1 MKKKLRGSY
10 TVEAAFVMALV
21 LWAIMVSVQASF
33 KLRDETVGAMA
44 LQCAVQ
50 RLRHGEEEEPDRAAR
65 MAGHMAGT
73 PFSWRSCQFGLKKK
87 GNPIIGYQVSGTG
100 EGGDWR
106 LEIKQDK
113 FDPENFLRM
122 LTLTDREE

>member
-1 MKKKLRGSY
+1 MKMRLKGSY

-50 RLRHGEEEEPDRAAR
+50 RLRHGEEEEPGGAAQAAGR
-65 MAGHMAGT
+65 MAGK
-73 PFSWRSCQFGLKKK
+73 PFSWSGCQFRLERK
-87 GNPIIGYQVSGTG
+87 GNPITGYQVSGTG
-100 EGGDWR
+100 RGGRWQ
-106 LEIKQDK
+106 LEIKRK
-113 FDPENFLRM
+113 RFDPENFLRL
-122 LTLTDREE
+122 LTLTHREE